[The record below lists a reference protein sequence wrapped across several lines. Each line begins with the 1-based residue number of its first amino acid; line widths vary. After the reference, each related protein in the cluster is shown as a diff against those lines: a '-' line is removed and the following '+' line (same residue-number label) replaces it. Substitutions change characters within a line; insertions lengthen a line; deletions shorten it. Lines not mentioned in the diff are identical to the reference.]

1 MDERRLKEA
10 MNRVHIKSEM
20 EEEILKNLMNETGE
34 HLTQKKANKS
44 AGWQKKVAVAAVALV
59 AAGTV
64 GFSANAIRN
73 NLVKERME
81 AVPQLEL
88 EEVLNEIDSAQ
99 VEADTYSRDLTSEE
113 INRKT
118 ALHSEYLNGRFPE
131 KELIKV
137 SEESDI
143 VDKDVLCFAAKTS
156 YFNIPDRELT
166 DEELLQM
173 IDFNEKRDYALQK
186 RYEEMY
192 ADEIQER
199 EAAEQAAKAELEVA
213 GGISEEEAVL
223 KAQEWLLKIY
233 GKTPD
238 GLELNHHLMT
248 DEDGDAGENP
258 TYMIYYGVTHE
269 NYYFSISAEDG
280 SLVESFCGLASSGR
294 FEEQMKVSD
303 VEAKLQTTY
312 QAAADYLKNNL
323 GVADEFAEVYYSYLT
338 CEDSSYNNLVHFYF
352 VKEDGTGHSITCV
365 CTDDSFDS
373 YCRIEDYEE
382 FQAQETEAYEKLMES
397 MKAVEDG
404 NRFDGRVLEQLK

>member
-1 MDERRLKEA
+1 MEERRLKEV

-20 EEEILKNLMNETGE
+20 EEEILKNLMNENEGQKTG
-34 HLTQKKANKS
+34 KKANKI

-59 AAGTV
+59 AVGTV

-81 AVPQLEL
+81 AVPQLEMD
-88 EEVLNEIDSAQ
+88 EILDELDSAQ

-113 INRKT
+113 ESRRS

-156 YFNIPDRELT
+156 YFNIPDRDLT

-173 IDFNEKRDYALQK
+173 IDFSEKRAYVLQQ

-199 EAAEQAAKAELEVA
+199 EAAEEAAKAELEA
-213 GGISEEEAVL
+213 KGSITEEEAVI
-223 KAQEWLLKIY
+223 KAQEWLLKLF

-238 GLELNHHLMT
+238 GLEFNHYLMT
-248 DEDGDAGENP
+248 DEDGNAGEHP
-258 TYMIYYGVTHE
+258 VYMVYYGVIHE
-269 NYYFSISAEDG
+269 NYYFTISAEDG
-280 SLVESFCGLASSGR
+280 SLVDVTYSGGASER
-294 FEEQMKVSD
+294 FSDEMKVSD
-303 VEAKLQTTY
+303 VEAKIPELSQTVE
-312 QAAADYLKNNL
+312 DYLRNNL
-323 GVADEFAEVYYSYLT
+323 DVQDEFKQVYYTYCVTGSDTVYT
-338 CEDSSYNNLVHFYF
+338 NMVRFCF
-352 VKEDGTGHSITCV
+352 VKEDGSAYALSYICK
-365 CTDDSFDS
+365 DNSFFRYERIDS
-373 YCRIEDYEE
+373 YEE
-382 FQAQETEAYEKLMES
+382 HLAQQKENDERLLQDSSTDIKER
-397 MKAVEDG
+397 VE
-404 NRFDGRVLEQLK
+404 NQLQ